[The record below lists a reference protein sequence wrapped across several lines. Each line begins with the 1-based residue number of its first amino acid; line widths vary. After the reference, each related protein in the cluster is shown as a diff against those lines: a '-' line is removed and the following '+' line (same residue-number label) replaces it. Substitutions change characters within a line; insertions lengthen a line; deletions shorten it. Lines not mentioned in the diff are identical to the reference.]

1 MVSMWWVAA
10 AFLVGG
16 CAGTMVFAL
25 MAMASRQAEL
35 ALGADEKLAREGPA
49 PVSLEPTWTAE

>member
-1 MVSMWWVAA
+1 MPGTPASAA
-10 AFLVGG
+10 YTDEAY
-16 CAGTMVFAL
+16 
-25 MAMASRQAEL
+25 AMTRNGQAEL